1 MSSKQSISILGC
13 GWLGLPLAKSFIS
26 DGVTVRG
33 STTSPARLPELRS
46 AGIEP
51 YLVQFS
57 GAEVPPQLPDFLNSS
72 LLIILVPP
80 GRDPLKQEN
89 YFHLLNGLTAEI
101 DKSSISK
108 IIFISST
115 SVYGETNEMFSEN
128 DNPSTDT
135 ETGRRMLAAEEIIS
149 TVRNAA
155 VSIVRLAGLI
165 GPGRH
170 PGRFFA
176 GRHEVPNG
184 LAPVNLIHQADAVGL
199 IRKLAAEDHAPGI
212 FNGCAADHPARQD
225 FYIRAARELGVP
237 VPEFR
242 PEMTSWKIVRGDK
255 VRDEL
260 GYAFR
265 YPDLMECLQA
275 GVL

>member
-1 MSSKQSISILGC
+1 M
-13 GWLGLPLAKSFIS
+13 
-26 DGVTVRG
+26 
-33 STTSPARLPELRS
+33 
-46 AGIEP
+46 
-51 YLVQFS
+51 
-57 GAEVPPQLPDFLNSS
+57 
-72 LLIILVPP
+72 
-80 GRDPLKQEN
+80 
-89 YFHLLNGLTAEI
+89 LNGLTTEI

-155 VSIVRLAGLI
+155 VYIVRLAGLI

-176 GRHEVPNG
+176 GRKEVPNG

-199 IRKLAAEDHAPGI
+199 IRRLALEDPVPGI
-212 FNGCAADHPARQD
+212 YNGCAPDHPARQD
-225 FYIRAARELGVP
+225 FYVLAARELGVQL
-237 VPEFR
+237 PEFR
-242 PEMTSWKIVRGDK
+242 PEKTSWKIVRGDK
-255 VRDEL
+255 VRDKL

-265 YPDLMECLQA
+265 YPDLTECLQA
-275 GVL
+275 GAL

>member
-1 MSSKQSISILGC
+1 
-13 GWLGLPLAKSFIS
+13 
-26 DGVTVRG
+26 
-33 STTSPARLPELRS
+33 
-46 AGIEP
+46 
-51 YLVQFS
+51 
-57 GAEVPPQLPDFLNSS
+57 
-72 LLIILVPP
+72 
-80 GRDPLKQEN
+80 
-89 YFHLLNGLTAEI
+89 
-101 DKSSISK
+101 
-108 IIFISST
+108 
-115 SVYGETNEMFSEN
+115 MFSEN

-155 VSIVRLAGLI
+155 VYTVRLAGLI

-176 GRHEVPNG
+176 GRQEVPNG

-212 FNGCAADHPARQD
+212 FNGCAPDHPARQD
-225 FYIRAARELGVP
+225 FYVRAARVLGVQVP
-237 VPEFR
+237 VFR